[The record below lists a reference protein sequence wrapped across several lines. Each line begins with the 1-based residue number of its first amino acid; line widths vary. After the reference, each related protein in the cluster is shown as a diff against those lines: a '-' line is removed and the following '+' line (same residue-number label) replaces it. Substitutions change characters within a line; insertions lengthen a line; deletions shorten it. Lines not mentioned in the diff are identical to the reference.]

1 MPKRSRIQPDITPE
15 IVLRAYSIGIFPMA
29 EDADDPGLFW
39 VEPESRGIIPLDDF
53 HMSRSLRKA
62 VRSDR
67 FEIRVDTCFD
77 AVIAACAGQDIAR
90 PETWINSR
98 IRALYGALFEQGH
111 VHTVECWRDG
121 RLAGGLYGVS
131 LGSVFFGESMF
142 HRQSDAS
149 KVALVHL
156 VARLRRGGYQL
167 LDAQFQTDHLAQFG
181 THEIARAEY
190 RMRLAQA
197 VAQPANWWSWPR
209 GTIVGGD
216 YALAEIS
223 NSPSAR

>member
-15 IVLRAYSIGIFPMA
+15 ILLRAYAIGIFPMA

-39 VEPESRGIIPLDDF
+39 VEPETRGIIPLDDF

-67 FEIRVDTCFD
+67 FEVRVDTSFE
-77 AVIAACAGQDIAR
+77 AVIAACAGQAIDR

-98 IRALYGALFEQGH
+98 IRSLYGTLFTQGH
-111 VHTVECWRDG
+111 VHTVECWREG
-121 RLAGGLYGVS
+121 QLVGGLYGLS

-142 HRQSDAS
+142 HRESDAS

-156 VARLRRGGYQL
+156 VARLKRGGYQL

-181 THEIARAEY
+181 TQEMARAIY
-190 RMRLAQA
+190 RERLAQA
-197 VAQPANWWSWPR
+197 TSREATWWSWPQ
-209 GTIVGGD
+209 GTIIGGD
-216 YALAEIS
+216 YALAEIAS
-223 NSPSAR
+223 NNRQT